1 MADPFRSF
9 TVARKVRESE
19 VITSFHLVP
28 QDGAAL
34 WPALP
39 GQYLTL
45 RLPSPGGPVLRTY
58 SISSDVADGSGYRIS
73 VKREAAPG
81 VPEGL
86 GSCWLH
92 DRVAEGD
99 TVEVAAPR
107 GSFVLDE
114 TSNRPVL
121 LLAGGVGVT
130 PLLAMLHRL
139 AQGQRRVC
147 FVQACENGAVHAL
160 RDEVAALAAASE
172 GRIVARSLYRVPSAA
187 DCAAGVHDAEGLV
200 DAAFLQALLPLDRY
214 EVYLCGPTPF
224 MVAMW
229 RLLTSLGLREDDIR
243 YEFFGKQTSLPR
255 LAAEGSRAELRAHVP
270 AGAPAAIAGLAYLT
284 NPAARGIEESSAASP
299 APSATPAP
307 AGGPSVVFA
316 RSGRE
321 VAWTGSAANL
331 LELAESAGLEPG
343 FSCRAGLC
351 NTCRTGL
358 SEGRVTY
365 LEPPLTDPPAG
376 TVLLCC
382 SRPEGRVVLDL

>member
-1 MADPFRSF
+1 MADPFRPF
-9 TVARKVRESE
+9 TVVRKVRESE

-45 RLPSPGGPVLRTY
+45 RLPVPGGPLRTY
-58 SISSDVADGSGYRIS
+58 SISSDVADGKGYRIS

-99 TVEVAAPR
+99 TVEIAAPR

-114 TSNRPVL
+114 ASERPVL

-130 PLLAMLHRL
+130 PLLSMLHRL
-139 AQGQRRVC
+139 AQGQRRVF

-160 RDEVAALAAASE
+160 RDEVSALAAASG
-172 GRIVARSLYRVPSAA
+172 GRIVARSLYRAPTAA
-187 DCAAGVHDAEGLV
+187 DRAAGAHGAEGLV
-200 DAAFLQALLPLDRY
+200 DAAFLQALLPLDDY

-229 RLLTSLGLREDDIR
+229 RVLTGLGLREDDIR

-255 LAAEGSRAELRAHVP
+255 LAAEGTRAALRVHVP
-270 AGAPAAIAGLAYLT
+270 AAAPAAIAGLAHLT
-284 NPAARGIEESSAASP
+284 NPAARGIEDGNPVPPVA
-299 APSATPAP
+299 AP
-307 AGGPSVVFA
+307 ADGPSVVFA

-331 LELAESAGLEPG
+331 LELAEAAGLEPE

-365 LEPPLTDPPAG
+365 LEQPLTDPPAG

-382 SRPEGRVVLDL
+382 SRPEGQVVLDL

>member
-1 MADPFRSF
+1 MADPFRPF

-45 RLPSPGGPVLRTY
+45 RLPAPGGPLRTY
-58 SISSDVADGSGYRIS
+58 SISSDVSDGTGYRIS

-81 VPEGL
+81 LPEGL

-107 GSFVLDE
+107 GGFVLDE
-114 TSNRPVL
+114 ASDRPVL

-130 PLLAMLHRL
+130 PLLSMLHRL
-139 AQGQRRVC
+139 ARGKRRVY

-160 RDEVAALAAASE
+160 REEVSALAAASD
-172 GRIVARSLYRVPSAA
+172 GRIVAKSLYRAPSAA
-187 DCAAGVHDAEGLV
+187 DRAAAAHDAEGLV
-200 DAAFLQALLPLDRY
+200 DAAFLQGLLPLDRY
-214 EVYLCGPTPF
+214 EAYLCGPTPF

-229 RLLTSLGLREDDIR
+229 RLLTGLGLREDDIR

-255 LAAEGSRAELRAHVP
+255 LAAEGARGELRAHVP
-270 AGAPAAIAGLAYLT
+270 AGASAAIAGLAHLT
-284 NPAARGIEESSAASP
+284 NPAARGIGESSPVPPVA
-299 APSATPAP
+299 AP
-307 AGGPSVVFA
+307 ADGPSVVFA

-321 VAWTGSAANL
+321 VAWTDSAANL
-331 LELAESAGLEPG
+331 LELAEAAGLEPE